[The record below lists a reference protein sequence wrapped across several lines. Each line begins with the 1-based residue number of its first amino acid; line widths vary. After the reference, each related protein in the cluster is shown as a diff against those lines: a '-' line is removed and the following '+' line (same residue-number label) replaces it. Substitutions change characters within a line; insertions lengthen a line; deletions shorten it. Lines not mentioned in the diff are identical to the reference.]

1 MIQGFEAL
9 FVLLKKLYSFV
20 LFSNKRLT
28 IWHIYHI
35 LVIYRKERI
44 VSMSQFTVEFF
55 EDKSGDKPIENF
67 LLSLNIKM
75 RAKLLGVL
83 QILEE
88 KGNQLRE
95 PYSKHLED
103 GIFEIRGKVGTDIT
117 RVLYFFYY
125 DGKIILTNGF
135 IKKTQKTPTKEIQL
149 AKKRRNE
156 YMERSHD

>member
-1 MIQGFEAL
+1 MATFA
-9 FVLLKKLYSFV
+9 
-20 LFSNKRLT
+20 
-28 IWHIYHI
+28 
-35 LVIYRKERI
+35 
-44 VSMSQFTVEFF
+44 VEFY
-55 EDKSGDKPIENF
+55 EDTQGDKPIEDF

-75 RAKLLGVL
+75 RAKLLGIL
-83 QILEE
+83 KILEE

-103 GIFEIRGKVGTDIT
+103 GIFEVRAKVGTDIT

-135 IKKTQKTPTKEIQL
+135 VKKTQKTPVNEIQL

-156 YMERSHD
+156 YIERSQTK